1 MSNIHKY
8 LIVKNKINKCSG
20 LLNNCFTM
28 LMSCSVSLATKHVYL
43 SNEPYIVRHFLIELY
58 PLKLSYYLFMI
69 SLDKC
74 YGNFNAADDLSTNLC
89 IPGKKKHLN
98 VKVSKMM
105 TRLTES

>member
-1 MSNIHKY
+1 
-8 LIVKNKINKCSG
+8 
-20 LLNNCFTM
+20 
-28 LMSCSVSLATKHVYL
+28 
-43 SNEPYIVRHFLIELY
+43 
-58 PLKLSYYLFMI
+58 MI

-89 IPGKKKHLN
+89 IPGKKKNVN